1 MYALASFGLRGLSR
15 WSNVTLCGTWSI
27 YRGSNVRFGVVWSP
41 PLCCCFC
48 VAGGE
53 LGASAGNLMYALPSF
68 GLAAL
73 PVTPSGSSHL
83 AQGVSVQ
90 AVLQLI
96 IALRVS
102 RCLFLSFDCVSF
114 GVLCSARVSSGAFC
128 VG

>member
-1 MYALASFGLRGLSR
+1 MRSNGFGMSMHVETFEFMQKSSALH
-15 WSNVTLCGTWSI
+15 WS
-27 YRGSNVRFGVVWSP
+27 
-41 PLCCCFC
+41 
-48 VAGGE
+48 E
-53 LGASAGNLMYALPSF
+53 
-68 GLAAL
+68 
-73 PVTPSGSSHL
+73 PVTPL

-114 GVLCSARVSSGAFC
+114 GVLCSARVSSGASC

>member
-1 MYALASFGLRGLSR
+1 MAHTPASRMVRGLGIQTA
-15 WSNVTLCGTWSI
+15 VTVMPPDTK
-27 YRGSNVRFGVVWSP
+27 GSVP
-41 PLCCCFC
+41 P
-48 VAGGE
+48 
-53 LGASAGNLMYALPSF
+53 
-68 GLAAL
+68 
-73 PVTPSGSSHL
+73 L

-114 GVLCSARVSSGAFC
+114 GVLCSARVSSGASC

>member
-1 MYALASFGLRGLSR
+1 M
-15 WSNVTLCGTWSI
+15 
-27 YRGSNVRFGVVWSP
+27 GS
-41 PLCCCFC
+41 
-48 VAGGE
+48 VA
-53 LGASAGNLMYALPSF
+53 P
-68 GLAAL
+68 
-73 PVTPSGSSHL
+73 L